1 MAHSSFKKKLE
12 FERTR
17 RCFLI
22 SARILRG
29 DVKVARI
36 IAEEL
41 FKTEVE
47 ACLTRK
53 KRRADRRSFLL
64 QRVIMFLLGI
74 FSVCLLLMVLN
85 VQPFLNLKIGGA
97 SILLIF
103 FAATGNALIA
113 RRFKKQ
119 VQMIMNAYEAA
130 KQLFIKSVL
139 DKPPQCEE
147 ELRNE
152 EEVLHVCM

>member
-1 MAHSSFKKKLE
+1 MVQSPFEKKLE

-47 ACLTRK
+47 ACLAK
-53 KRRADRRSFLL
+53 KRR
-64 QRVIMFLLGI
+64 G
-74 FSVCLLLMVLN
+74 
-85 VQPFLNLKIGGA
+85 
-97 SILLIF
+97 
-103 FAATGNALIA
+103 
-113 RRFKKQ
+113 
-119 VQMIMNAYEAA
+119 
-130 KQLFIKSVL
+130 
-139 DKPPQCEE
+139 PPESPG
-147 ELRNE
+147 
-152 EEVLHVCM
+152 